1 MAKST
6 DMMDPFTLENGK
18 LARLMVMESISQ
30 RKDPFMKESSV
41 TTELKD
47 RENTLQE
54 VSIMKATFRTINS
67 MEKALKEVV
76 STNSMGISGMEKKR
90 MGNLFGMM
98 EVRITNT
105 TVALMRKEDS
115 QEMVILLRFRQAE

>member
-1 MAKST
+1 MVKSI
-6 DMMDPFTLENGK
+6 DMMDQFTLENGK
-18 LARLMVMESISQ
+18 LAKLMVMESISQ
-30 RKDPFMKESSV
+30 RKDPFMRESSV

-105 TVALMRKEDS
+105 TVALMKKEDS

>member
-1 MAKST
+1 MVKSI

-18 LARLMVMESISQ
+18 LVRLMVMESISQ

-54 VSIMKATFRTINS
+54 VSIMKATFRIINS

-105 TVALMRKEDS
+105 TVALMKKEDS

>member
-54 VSIMKATFRTINS
+54 VSIMKATFRIINS
-67 MEKALKEVV
+67 TEKGLKEVA
-76 STNSMGISGMEKKR
+76 STNSMGISDREKKR